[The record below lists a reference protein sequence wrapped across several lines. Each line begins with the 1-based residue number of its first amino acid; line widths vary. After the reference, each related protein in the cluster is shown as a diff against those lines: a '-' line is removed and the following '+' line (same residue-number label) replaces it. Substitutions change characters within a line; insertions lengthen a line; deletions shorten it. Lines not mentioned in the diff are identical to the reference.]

1 MPPQEKIPPQD
12 KDCEDKRTSYRPD
25 VVQSHP
31 VSTHGYS
38 KTDEDTMLRVPGEPE
53 EDHEMTSIDRIPEVT
68 DANPNTTQTED
79 NNGQVSSW
87 NAVKLR
93 MIRQS
98 SVSDNG
104 PEGKNVEV
112 NEKPGSPAAISSP
125 VREEKSL
132 MDFDDML
139 PHIGEFGLYQK
150 ILFALLAPFAFFVA
164 FVYFT
169 QIFITVTPE
178 GYWCRIP
185 ELMNLTVEQRL
196 VSAQTQCRDGGRAGP
211 GIIMVLRVL
220 DCRKKY

>member
-12 KDCEDKRTSYRPD
+12 NEYEDSRTSYESD
-25 VVQSHP
+25 MMQTHP
-31 VSTHGYS
+31 GSTHGYC
-38 KTDEDTMLRVPGEPE
+38 KTDEGTMSRVPGEPAE
-53 EDHEMTSIDRIPEVT
+53 YHEMTSLDRIPEVT
-68 DANPNTTQTED
+68 DTNPHTTQTED
-79 NNGQVSSW
+79 SNGEVSTW
-87 NAVKLR
+87 TAVKLK

-98 SVSDNG
+98 SLSDNG
-104 PEGKNVEV
+104 AEEKNVEV
-112 NEKPGSPAAISSP
+112 DQKPPSPPAKGSP

-150 ILFALLAPFAFFVA
+150 ILFMLLAPFAFFVA

-185 ELMNLTVEQRL
+185 ELMNLTMEQRL
-196 VSAQTQCRDGGRAGP
+196 VSAQ
-211 GIIMVLRVL
+211 I
-220 DCRKKY
+220 

>member
-12 KDCEDKRTSYRPD
+12 NEYEDTRTSYQPD
-25 VVQSHP
+25 VMQTHTG
-31 VSTHGYS
+31 STHGYS
-38 KTDEDTMLRVPGEPE
+38 KTDENTTTHIPGEPVE
-53 EDHEMTSIDRIPEVT
+53 YHEMTSIDRIPEGT
-68 DANPNTTQTED
+68 DKNPNKTQTED
-79 NNGQVSSW
+79 NNGEVSTW
-87 NAVKLR
+87 TAVKLK

-98 SVSDNG
+98 SLNDNG
-104 PEGKNVEV
+104 AEEKNVED
-112 NEKPGSPAAISSP
+112 NQKPHSSPAKGSP

-150 ILFALLAPFAFFVA
+150 ILFILLAPFAFFVA

-185 ELMNLTVEQRL
+185 ELRNLTVEQRL
-196 VSAQTQCRDGGRAGP
+196 VSAQ
-211 GIIMVLRVL
+211 I
-220 DCRKKY
+220 

>member
-12 KDCEDKRTSYRPD
+12 NEYEDTRTSYQPD
-25 VVQSHP
+25 VMQTHTE
-31 VSTHGYS
+31 STRGYS
-38 KTDEDTMLRVPGEPE
+38 KTDEDTMSCVPGEPA
-53 EDHEMTSIDRIPEVT
+53 DYHEMTSLDRIPEVT
-68 DANPNTTQTED
+68 DTNPNTTQTED
-79 NNGQVSSW
+79 NGEVSTW
-87 NAVKLR
+87 TAVKLK

-98 SVSDNG
+98 SHSDNG
-104 PEGKNVEV
+104 AEEKNVED
-112 NEKPGSPAAISSP
+112 NQKPPSPPAKSSP

-150 ILFALLAPFAFFVA
+150 ILFILLAPFAFFVA

-178 GYWCRIP
+178 RYWCRIP

-196 VSAQTQCRDGGRAGP
+196 VSEQ
-211 GIIMVLRVL
+211 I
-220 DCRKKY
+220 

>member
-12 KDCEDKRTSYRPD
+12 KEYEDARTSYQPD
-25 VVQSHP
+25 MMQTHSG
-31 VSTHGYS
+31 STHGYS
-38 KTDEDTMLRVPGEPE
+38 KTDEDTTSRGTGEPAQC
-53 EDHEMTSIDRIPEVT
+53 HEMTSLDRIPKVADT
-68 DANPNTTQTED
+68 NSNTTQTEV
-79 NNGQVSSW
+79 NNGEVSTW
-87 NAVKLR
+87 TAVKLK

-98 SVSDNG
+98 SLSDNG
-104 PEGKNVEV
+104 AEEKNVEV
-112 NEKPGSPAAISSP
+112 NQKPPSPPAKSSP

-150 ILFALLAPFAFFVA
+150 ILFILLAPFAFFVA

-196 VSAQTQCRDGGRAGP
+196 VSTQ
-211 GIIMVLRVL
+211 I
-220 DCRKKY
+220 

>member
-12 KDCEDKRTSYRPD
+12 NECDDTRTSYQPD
-25 VVQSHP
+25 VMQTHP
-31 VSTHGYS
+31 GSTHGYS
-38 KTDEDTMLRVPGEPE
+38 KTDEDTMSRVTGESAE
-53 EDHEMTSIDRIPEVT
+53 CHEMTSLDRIPEVT
-68 DANPNTTQTED
+68 DTNPNRTQAED
-79 NNGQVSSW
+79 NNGEVSTW
-87 NAVKLR
+87 TAVKLK

-98 SVSDNG
+98 SLSDNG
-104 PEGKNVEV
+104 VEEKNVEV
-112 NEKPGSPAAISSP
+112 NQKPSSPPAKSSP

-150 ILFALLAPFAFFVA
+150 ILFTLLAPFAFFVA

-185 ELMNLTVEQRL
+185 ELMNLTVDQRL
-196 VSAQTQCRDGGRAGP
+196 VSAQ
-211 GIIMVLRVL
+211 I
-220 DCRKKY
+220 